1 MLQTKTACVKPGK
14 SVSCCDN
21 SNKTV
26 EFATLSSKVAQ
37 HCVLFKSNNDNSQTA
52 AVSKMTKS
60 LWDDCILPAA
70 LQLYHSRYSLLGVHR
85 S

>member
-1 MLQTKTACVKPGK
+1 MLQTKTAFIQPGK

-21 SNKTV
+21 SNKNVKFT
-26 EFATLSSKVAQ
+26 TPSSKVAQ
-37 HCVLFKSNNDNSQTA
+37 HCELCKSNNDNFQTA

-60 LWDDCILPAA
+60 LWDDYILHAA
-70 LQLYHSRYSLLGVHR
+70 LQLYRSRYSLLGGHH